1 MTYLKLSTESTG
13 DAGDQYTG
21 LDRFGR
27 VMDQRWINGSNTDV
41 DRYQYGYDHD
51 GNRLYKDNKM
61 IASLSEV
68 YTYDSLNQLAS

>member
-1 MTYLKLSTESTG
+1 MTYIKLATESTG

-27 VMDQRWINGSNTDV
+27 IVDQRWINGSNTDV
-41 DRYQYGYDHD
+41 DRYQFGYDRD
-51 GNRLYKDNKM
+51 GNRLYKDNKV

-68 YTYDSLNQLAS
+68 YT